1 MNDQIIRARRNA
13 LKQISLGLA
22 SIPVIAMSGH
32 AYAAKNDSLR
42 TALKYGDKPVTVSG
56 VVQRCDN
63 CMHWVAGKTAKDLG
77 GCKIM
82 PGDTE
87 INPAGHCTA
96 WAAAPAKK

>member
-1 MNDQIIRARRNA
+1 MNDNTVNVRRNV

-22 SIPVIAMSGH
+22 GISVIAITGN
-32 AYAAKNDSLR
+32 AYAAKNDALR
-42 TALKYGDKPVTVSG
+42 SALKYGDKPVTVGG

-63 CMHWVAGKTAKDLG
+63 CLQWVPGKTAKDLG
-77 GCKIM
+77 GCKIL

-96 WAAAPAKK
+96 WVAMPAKK

>member
-1 MNDQIIRARRNA
+1 MNDNTINVRRNM

-22 SIPVIAMSGH
+22 GISVIAITGN
-32 AYAAKNDSLR
+32 AYAAKNDALR
-42 TALKYGDKPVTVSG
+42 GALKYGDKPVTVGG

-63 CMHWVAGKTAKDLG
+63 CLQWVPGKTAKDLG

-96 WAAAPAKK
+96 WVAMPAKK